1 MARHSNGPKTEIK
14 DDVLL
19 IYFRLVKLGFGTLE
33 QVKQLDSRE
42 VLQAL
47 FYEKFLSDYEEA
59 YLELN
64 K

>member
-1 MARHSNGPKTEIK
+1 MGRHINGPKTEIK

-19 IYFRLVKLGFGTLE
+19 IYFRLVKLGYGNLE
-33 QVKQLDSRE
+33 EVKKMDSRE

-47 FYEKFLSDYEEA
+47 FYEKFIHDYEEA